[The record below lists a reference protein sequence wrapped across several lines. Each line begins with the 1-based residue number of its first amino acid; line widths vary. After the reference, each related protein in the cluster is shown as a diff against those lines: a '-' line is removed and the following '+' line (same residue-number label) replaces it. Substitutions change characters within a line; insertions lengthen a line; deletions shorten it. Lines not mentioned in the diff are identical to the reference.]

1 VLWLLTIVAAA
12 SASSVLRYNA
22 TLDEGRVQYV
32 YPISG
37 QYALLQRA
45 LYYGLLAF
53 SIVSRKTPWLVAGA
67 LGAAMTY
74 AASAAV
80 HATILAGISR
90 NSLLDLDCL
99 GTFAIV
105 SVGSLVV
112 TVFFHGSELLR
123 ESPARPVFQYWGL
136 LMVVGTV
143 CSVVAMLRDYPS
155 EERCISLPSNATNTT
170 EPALLTSTAQLDL
183 MQFNCTY
190 AGFNTQQ
197 AFRDPSDIRVVPAST
212 VSIHRFRLLAAS
224 ICLSIF
230 LGAVVS
236 LYRLLVT
243 PRYYTKDELE
253 RILRSANNTLSKS
266 DVLPKQHRYA
276 KQRR

>member
-1 VLWLLTIVAAA
+1 
-12 SASSVLRYNA
+12 
-22 TLDEGRVQYV
+22 
-32 YPISG
+32 
-37 QYALLQRA
+37 
-45 LYYGLLAF
+45 
-53 SIVSRKTPWLVAGA
+53 
-67 LGAAMTY
+67 MTY

-105 SVGSLVV
+105 SVGSLDV

-123 ESPARPVFQYWGL
+123 ESPARPVFQYWA
-136 LMVVGTV
+136 
-143 CSVVAMLRDYPS
+143 VVAMLRDYPS

-170 EPALLTSTAQLDL
+170 ERALLTSTAQLDL

-266 DVLPKQHRYA
+266 DVLPKQHRYT

>member
-1 VLWLLTIVAAA
+1 MPTPAILVPWLLTIVPAA
-12 SASSVLRYNA
+12 SASSLLQYNA
-22 TLDEGRVQYV
+22 TLDEGRVECI

-37 QYALLQRA
+37 QYALLQRV
-45 LYYGLLAF
+45 LYYGLLLF
-53 SIVSRKTPWLVAGA
+53 SIVSRKTPWLVVGA

-74 AASAAV
+74 AASGAV

-99 GTFAIV
+99 GIDAIV

-143 CSVVAMLRDYPS
+143 CSVVVMLRDYPS
-155 EERCISLPSNATNTT
+155 EERCISLPSDATNTT
-170 EPALLTSTAQLDL
+170 EPVLLTSKVQLDL

-190 AGFNTQQ
+190 AGFNTRQ
-197 AFRDPSDIRVVPAST
+197 AFRDPSDILVVPAGT
-212 VSIHRFRLLAAS
+212 VSIQRFKLLAA
-224 ICLSIF
+224 
-230 LGAVVS
+230 
-236 LYRLLVT
+236 
-243 PRYYTKDELE
+243 
-253 RILRSANNTLSKS
+253 
-266 DVLPKQHRYA
+266 
-276 KQRR
+276 